1 MLVIVTVIWDDRVL
15 KVDVNTKRKQSHLKQ
30 ILVKEHG
37 MDRSYRLLFKGKE
50 LEERPLD
57 EQGVADKSEIT
68 VIKPAGF
75 VTAGKEKP
83 KKQELGYM
91 PQVLTDLQ
99 QHLLM
104 NPEIMQ
110 QMMNSPAMQSLL
122 NDEKFLESIM
132 KMNPAVRMSLETNA
146 DFGEMLRDPEF
157 RETASEAFRNPSTMR
172 EVLQSTEL
180 AVTELKSVP
189 GGIEMITSMHQQLNL
204 PEDEQSSKKSSGDE
218 DEEARAERLE
228 REAAEGPPAWHNA
241 CDANAMASMMQDPNL
256 QQLMA
261 QYMETIERDNEC
273 FSNPAFVASLFRPQN
288 MQAIASMETAMNAM
302 VTAKQREEMKVT
314 PGSQFN
320 KTFDT
325 FLEAQKENPETKYRT
340 QLTKMRHTGFTNTAK
355 CIAALEETGGQV
367 QAAIELL
374 LKQG

>member
-180 AVTELKSVP
+180 AVTELKS
-189 GGIEMITSMHQQLNL
+189 
-204 PEDEQSSKKSSGDE
+204 
-218 DEEARAERLE
+218 
-228 REAAEGPPAWHNA
+228 PPAWHNA

-302 VTAKQREEMKVT
+302 REEMKVT